1 VQPCRAVCRAHGSH
15 DDFNWATCTGQKGG
29 PGATCILTGTRIRV
43 VAFAGQK
50 EGAMP
55 DNETQPYTV
64 EQLQQEYSVSLP
76 KAVEVMDRF
85 GGDRRTIK
93 KLMKRCPHRGDEH

>member
-1 VQPCRAVCRAHGSH
+1 MIYSGNVHRAEWQSGCNLPLA
-15 DDFNWATCTGQKGG
+15 
-29 PGATCILTGTRIRV
+29 GTRIRV

-64 EQLQQEYSVSLP
+64 EQLQQEYSVSLAT
-76 KAVEVMDRF
+76 AVEVVDRF

-93 KLMKRCPHRGDEH
+93 KLMKRCPHRDDEH

>member
-1 VQPCRAVCRAHGSH
+1 
-15 DDFNWATCTGQKGG
+15 
-29 PGATCILTGTRIRV
+29 V
-43 VAFAGQK
+43 VAFAGLK